1 MVRLWAALAAAGCLL
16 ALAPSV
22 ALGHAVLEGSEPLS
36 GSTSK
41 QPVDEV
47 VFKFSEPVEGSFGAI
62 RVFDRGGT
70 RVDQGEVFHPG
81 GRGAELGVKLERGVP
96 KGSYTAT
103 YRVISADSHPVA
115 GGLVFSYGKAS
126 ATGASV
132 SDLLA
137 QQGTAG
143 RVTDL
148 AFGAAKASQYGAIAV
163 AVGSIFFLLLIWLRA
178 LASAAGAG
186 GAWREASERF
196 TERLRALLLIVVAIA
211 IASSVAGIVLQGAKA
226 AGVSFWSALD
236 GDIVKDVLDTRFGTV
251 WGIRTLVWIGFGV
264 VLLGSLSPAR
274 RPVLRPASVGATGL
288 AQPRLSP
295 FWLALLALPL
305 GFLVISP
312 ALAGHASLEKPTA
325 VLIPANV
332 AHVAAMCIWAGGLA
346 TMLFV
351 LPAGTRRLEPVD
363 RTRLLAGALAR
374 FSPWAFAA
382 VMVLLVTGLV
392 QSWFEIGFFDE
403 PSRLLDTPFG
413 RAALVKFVL
422 LAGPLMALGAYNQRR
437 LVPRL
442 KRLAEEGQTPG
453 RTGFALRR
461 SIRAE
466 ILLLIGVLGAT
477 AALTTYAP
485 ADYAPTGPVSETAS
499 LGPADVQLTVDP
511 ARVGPNEMHV
521 YLIDKQNGTQYDK
534 VKELK
539 VDLLLP
545 AEKLGPLNPEV
556 RKAGPGHFVMN
567 GALFGVSGE
576 WDVKL
581 NARVSEFDAYYADLK
596 VDIK

>member
-1 MVRLWAALAAAGCLL
+1 MA
-16 ALAPSV
+16 
-22 ALGHAVLEGSEPLS
+22 HAVLESTEPLS

-41 QPVDEV
+41 QPVDQV
-47 VFKFSEPVEGSFGAI
+47 VFHFSEPVEGSFGAI
-62 RVFDRGGT
+62 RVFNRAGT
-70 RVDQGEVFHPG
+70 RIDDGEVFHPG
-81 GRGAELGVKLERGVP
+81 GRGPELGVRLKKGVP

-132 SDLLA
+132 SQLLS
-137 QQGTAG
+137 QQGSAG
-143 RVTDL
+143 RVTDI
-148 AFGAAKASQYGAIAV
+148 AFGAAKAAQYGAIAI
-163 AVGSIFFLLLIWLRA
+163 AVGAIFFLLVIWLRA
-178 LASAAGAG
+178 LGGAAGAG

-196 TERLRALLLIVVAIA
+196 TQRLRMLLLIVIGIA
-211 IASSVAGIVLQGAKA
+211 LVSSAAGIVLQGAKA

-236 GDIVKDVLDTRFGTV
+236 SQIVQDVVDTRFGTV
-251 WGIRTLVWIGFGV
+251 WGIRMLVWLGFGV
-264 VLLGSLSPAR
+264 VLLASLSPAR

-288 AQPRLSP
+288 APPRINP
-295 FWLALLALPL
+295 VWLALLALPL

-312 ALAGHASLEKPTA
+312 ALAGHASLESPTE

-332 AHVAAMCIWAGGLA
+332 LHVLAMSIWVGGLA

-351 LPAGTRRLEPVD
+351 LPAATRRLEVID
-363 RTRLLAGALAR
+363 RTRLLAGTLAR
-374 FSPWAFAA
+374 FSPWAFAS
-382 VMVLLVTGLV
+382 VIVLLVTGLV

-413 RAALVKFVL
+413 RAALIKFIV
-422 LAGPLMALGAYNQRR
+422 LAGPLVALGAYNQRR

-442 KRLAEEGQTPG
+442 KRLADEGQNPG

-461 SIRAE
+461 SIRTE
-466 ILLLIGVLGAT
+466 ILLLVGVLGAT

-534 VKELK
+534 VKELN
-539 VDLLLP
+539 VGLSLP
-545 AEKLGPLNPEV
+545 AEQLGPLKPDI

-576 WDVKL
+576 WDVKMS
-581 NARVSEFDAYYADLK
+581 ARVSEFDAYYADVK